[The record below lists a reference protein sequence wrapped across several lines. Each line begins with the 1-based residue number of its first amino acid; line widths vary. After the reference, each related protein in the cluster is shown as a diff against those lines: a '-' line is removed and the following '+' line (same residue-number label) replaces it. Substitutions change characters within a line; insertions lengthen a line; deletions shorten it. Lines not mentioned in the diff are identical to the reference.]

1 MRDSVQ
7 PVARSVQGT
16 AVYLG
21 IGISTVY
28 KLVDLGKIPARRE
41 GRKLLILVSDADAYL
56 ASLPSYREVA

>member
-41 GRKLLILVSDADAYL
+41 GRKLLILGSDADAYL

>member
-1 MRDSVQ
+1 MPDNVQ
-7 PVARSVQGT
+7 PAARSVQGT

-21 IGISTVY
+21 IGVSTVY

-56 ASLPSYREVA
+56 ATLPSYRKVA